1 MAAGPG
7 KGCQPSF
14 LVATAISSVNSV
26 PCSAGIGYSR
36 VRGPS
41 KILPRSSYLVAA
53 FFRFAIEPRE
63 WLGNP
68 QFLLS
73 HQHRHLLVSLG
84 LNPNAI
90 CIEPL
95 FSDECKK
102 ILLEKTRIQEGCYP
116 DEFLTSTL
124 RISSDEGSLSV
135 QPPSGR
141 KNRAAC
147 KASGILLRGPREP
160 GFHGAAPA
168 GGGPHGGGAPH
179 FAMGAPHGGGASH
192 GGAGPGIVTVMG
204 GVQRVGKVEP
214 CFMRRQPRLA
224 AGRLLQF

>member
-63 WLGNP
+63 RLGNP

-90 CIEPL
+90 CTEPV

-124 RISSDEGSLSV
+124 RISSDEGS
-135 QPPSGR
+135 
-141 KNRAAC
+141 
-147 KASGILLRGPREP
+147 PREAAAVGAQKSGCRATQAESSYGDREFES
-160 GFHGAAPA
+160 GFL
-168 GGGPHGGGAPH
+168 
-179 FAMGAPHGGGASH
+179 
-192 GGAGPGIVTVMG
+192 
-204 GVQRVGKVEP
+204 QR
-214 CFMRRQPRLA
+214 
-224 AGRLLQF
+224 